1 MVEQAHTGAEQHRGE
16 VDRDLVEQPEVNAP
30 LNTQDADF
38 FGTHL
43 GHLRGYPEIQE
54 PAKAARDSEMARAL
68 WKLSARLTSVP
79 ETIRTEAKRRSEKK
93 TA

>member
-1 MVEQAHTGAEQHRGE
+1 
-16 VDRDLVEQPEVNAP
+16 
-30 LNTQDADF
+30 
-38 FGTHL
+38 
-43 GHLRGYPEIQE
+43 
-54 PAKAARDSEMARAL
+54 MARAL